1 MTEVRITCIL
11 AAQAEAIS
19 NALQFSGV
27 IIHRGNMGKS
37 VTDFARVRKKNEPE
51 LIYA

>member
-19 NALQFSGV
+19 NAPQFSGV
-27 IIHRGNMGKS
+27 IIHLDTMGKS
-37 VTDFARVRKKNEPE
+37 VTDFAK
-51 LIYA
+51 A

>member
-11 AAQAEAIS
+11 GAQAEAIS

-27 IIHRGNMGKS
+27 IIHRGNMGIQS
-37 VTDFARVRKKNEPE
+37 SINT
-51 LIYA
+51 